1 MRLIDADSLLE
12 ELRKMEVISPDRKD
26 LFTGPARIA
35 VFGRIGEQPTIDAV
49 PVVRC
54 GECKNYDGEFRCKW
68 FTFDQE
74 GMPVFMQADDF
85 CSYGERKEAIHD

>member
-1 MRLIDADSLLE
+1 MRLIDADAFREWWL
-12 ELRKMEVISPDRKD
+12 DN
-26 LFTGPARIA
+26 
-35 VFGRIGEQPTIDAV
+35 GENEYIYDTNSILDSIDSWPTFVVDAV

-54 GECKNYDGEFRCKW
+54 GECKNYDGEFRCKC

-74 GMPVFMQADDF
+74 GMPVFMRADDF